1 MAGGLDG
8 NTRIFLSVFAGIL
21 SVFMF
26 FLQSLSHTIVLI
38 RPRNRQLSPASVWLC
53 LIPFAG
59 VFVAIWMVRAISISL
74 RLQFEELREDD
85 PSGKHAVAAGLRWTF
100 SIAALLMIWIAG
112 LVFYPLGFSALIA
125 TLVLLFLSF
134 ASWIDYW
141 EWNTRYQSRL
151 KKLVPAQ
158 YSADELDYADDIQD
172 PRQ

>member
-1 MAGGLDG
+1 
-8 NTRIFLSVFAGIL
+8 
-21 SVFMF
+21 
-26 FLQSLSHTIVLI
+26 
-38 RPRNRQLSPASVWLC
+38 
-53 LIPFAG
+53 
-59 VFVAIWMVRAISISL
+59 
-74 RLQFEELREDD
+74 
-85 PSGKHAVAAGLRWTF
+85 
-100 SIAALLMIWIAG
+100 MIWIAG

-125 TLVLLFLSF
+125 TLLLLFLSF